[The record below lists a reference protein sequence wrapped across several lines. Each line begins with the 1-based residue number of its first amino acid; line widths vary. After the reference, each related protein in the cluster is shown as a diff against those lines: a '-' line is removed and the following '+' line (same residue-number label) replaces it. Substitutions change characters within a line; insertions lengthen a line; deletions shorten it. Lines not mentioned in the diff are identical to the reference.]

1 MLTAMM
7 AKLSL
12 IRYSFSHCWC
22 SCNNDYLLIAQ
33 MGDDIEGSGLVL
45 AFGYQ
50 LQHC

>member
-12 IRYSFSHCWC
+12 IRYFFSLCRC

-33 MGDDIEGSGLVL
+33 MRDDVEGSALVL
-45 AFGYQ
+45 ACGYQ
-50 LQHC
+50 LEPC